1 MFAVILKGFL
11 LSLSLCLDLGMV
23 NTALIN
29 TGLRAGTRPA
39 FLVGL
44 GSCFGDLFYAVL
56 SLCGLALL
64 FSYTPVRWVLW
75 IGGGAVLLWLS
86 WRMGRAA
93 WLAARQPGAAAGPA
107 TGVAAAAEWSARSE
121 LLRGLGMALASP
133 TSLLWFAAV
142 GGAIIAHST
151 DGSTWMN
158 GLFLVGF
165 FLGGLAW
172 SSFLALLAGRGRQ
185 LLGQRL
191 VLYCNAASALLFG
204 YFAVSVIA
212 DGYHTLL

>member
-1 MFAVILKGFL
+1 MFAVVLKGFL

-64 FSYTPVRWVLW
+64 FSYTPVRWILW
-75 IGGGAVLLWLS
+75 LGGGAVLLWLT
-86 WRMGRAA
+86 WRMGLAA
-93 WLAARQPGAAAGPA
+93 WRSSRQPAASAEQA
-107 TGVAAAAEWSARSE
+107 AVAASVDWSARAE

-151 DGSTWMN
+151 DGSTGMN

-165 FLGGLAW
+165 FVGGLAW
-172 SSFLALLAGRGRQ
+172 SSFLAVLAGRGRQ
-185 LLGQRL
+185 LLGHKL
-191 VLYCNAASALLFG
+191 VLYCNAGSALLFG

-212 DGYHTLL
+212 DGYRTLL

>member
-1 MFAVILKGFL
+1 MFAVVLKGFL

-75 IGGGAVLLWLS
+75 LGGGVLLLWLT

-93 WLAARQPGAAAGPA
+93 WLAARQPAASSIEEAAAAG
-107 TGVAAAAEWSARSE
+107 AAWSARSE

-151 DGSTWMN
+151 DGSAWMN
-158 GLFLVGF
+158 GLFLAGF
-165 FLGGLAW
+165 FIGGLAW
-172 SSFLALLAGRGRQ
+172 SSFLAVLAGRGRQ

-191 VLYCNAASALLFG
+191 VLYCNAASAVLFG